1 MSFQLRRI
9 VSAEGE
15 LGNTPLIFSAASLRD
30 IFLPASSYEYQR
42 APYGHLKYFHFEDEK
57 IIRRGKDYDA
67 FAHLCPFPN
76 LEGSYRHG
84 NIEVSVGITLK
95 K

>member
-42 APYGHLKYFHFEDEK
+42 APYGHLKYYRFDDG
-57 IIRRGKDYDA
+57 RMNGRGKDYGV
-67 FAHLCPFPN
+67 FAHLRPFPN
-76 LEGSYRHG
+76 MVKRY
-84 NIEVSVGITLK
+84 
-95 K
+95 

>member
-42 APYGHLKYFHFEDEK
+42 APYGHLKHYCFYNE
-57 IIRRGKDYDA
+57 RGKDCDA
-67 FAHLCPFPN
+67 FPHLRPFPN
-76 LEGSYRHG
+76 IVGSYKHYI
-84 NIEVSVGITLK
+84 IETSIRTTL
-95 K
+95 

>member
-42 APYGHLKYFHFEDEK
+42 APYGRLKYYHFEDEK

-67 FAHLCPFPN
+67 FAHLRPLPN
-76 LEGSYRHG
+76 M
-84 NIEVSVGITLK
+84 LK
-95 K
+95 KYEY